1 MPRRLIMLDFD
12 GVIVDSLEATYVGAV
27 QYLEEHGLDHLASPE
42 ALLAMLDHNWYE
54 GMARAGLA
62 PDVARA
68 LDEALMEGLHE
79 RIDQVDAVPGM
90 PEAIARLSAR
100 HTVVVI
106 TSNYTWF
113 VDGVFRR
120 LGVEGVT
127 DVAGADT
134 DTSKVRKM
142 AAARARHP
150 HPGGC
155 CYVGDTVGDI
165 AEAREAGVP
174 SVAVTWGWH
183 PEERLL
189 AASPDAVAR
198 DPDELERILVAPGA
212 FAADTRATR
221 AVTDAPGAG
230 TDATATGPS
239 PGAGPDRDGVHTHQ
253 TIPFDERWST

>member
-1 MPRRLIMLDFD
+1 MARRLIMLDFD
-12 GVIVDSLEATYVGAV
+12 GVIVDSLEATYAGAV
-27 QYLEEHGLDHLASPE
+27 RYLEANGLGHLASPD

-68 LDEALMEGLHE
+68 LDEALMEDLHE

-90 PEAIARLSAR
+90 PEAIAHLSAV

-120 LGVEGVT
+120 LGVTGVT
-127 DVAGADT
+127 EVAGADT

-142 AAARARHP
+142 AAARARHA

-198 DPDELERILVAPGA
+198 DPQDLMRLLTS
-212 FAADTRATR
+212 ADGIARVR
-221 AVTDAPGAG
+221 
-230 TDATATGPS
+230 
-239 PGAGPDRDGVHTHQ
+239 
-253 TIPFDERWST
+253 

>member
-1 MPRRLIMLDFD
+1 MARRLIMLDFD
-12 GVIVDSLEATYVGAV
+12 GVIVDSLEATYAGAIR
-27 QYLEEHGLDHLASPE
+27 YLEEHGLDHLASPE

-62 PDVARA
+62 PEVARA
-68 LDEALMEGLHE
+68 LDGALMESLHE

-90 PEAIARLSAR
+90 PEAIARLGAR
-100 HTVVVI
+100 HTLVVI

-120 LGVEGVT
+120 LGVDGVIE
-127 DVAGADT
+127 VAGADT

-142 AAARARHP
+142 TAARARHP

-189 AASPDAVAR
+189 GASPDAVAR
-198 DPDELERILVAPGA
+198 DPEELVRIL
-212 FAADTRATR
+212 
-221 AVTDAPGAG
+221 TDGGGIFGDP
-230 TDATATGPS
+230 
-239 PGAGPDRDGVHTHQ
+239 GVHT
-253 TIPFDERWST
+253 T

>member
-1 MPRRLIMLDFD
+1 MTRRLIMLDFD
-12 GVIVDSLEATYVGAV
+12 GVIVDSLAATYDGVVA
-27 QYLEEHGLDHLASPE
+27 YLGEQGLDHLASPD

-68 LDEALMEGLHE
+68 LDASLMEGLKE
-79 RIDQVDAVPGM
+79 RIHEVDAVPGM
-90 PEAIARLSAR
+90 PEAIAYLSAR

-106 TSNYTWF
+106 TSNFTWF

-120 LGVEGVT
+120 LGVSGVT
-127 DVAGADT
+127 EVAGADT

-189 AASPDAVAR
+189 GAGPDAVVR
-198 DPDELERILVAPGA
+198 DPDELVALLT
-212 FAADTRATR
+212 AADGSLWAEGPCS
-221 AVTDAPGAG
+221 AP
-230 TDATATGPS
+230 D
-239 PGAGPDRDGVHTHQ
+239 DDGVHT
-253 TIPFDERWST
+253 T

>member
-1 MPRRLIMLDFD
+1 MARRLIMLDFD
-12 GVIVDSLEATYVGAV
+12 GVIVDSLEATYAGAV

-42 ALLAMLDHNWYE
+42 AMLAMLDHNWYE
-54 GMARAGLA
+54 GMARAGL
-62 PDVARA
+62 PPGVADA
-68 LDEALMEGLHE
+68 LDAALMEGLRE
-79 RIDQVDAVPGM
+79 RIDEIDPVPGM

-113 VDGVFRR
+113 VDGVFGR
-120 LGVEGVT
+120 LGVNGVT
-127 DVAGADT
+127 EVAGADT

-142 AAARARHP
+142 ARARARYP

-183 PEERLL
+183 PEERLQS
-189 AASPDAVAR
+189 ASPAAVAR
-198 DPDELERILVAPGA
+198 DPDELVRILTDGGGIFGEAGGSFGDPGLHPPEGDPGLDMPEGGGGA
-212 FAADTRATR
+212 QGCDRVDTT
-221 AVTDAPGAG
+221 
-230 TDATATGPS
+230 
-239 PGAGPDRDGVHTHQ
+239 
-253 TIPFDERWST
+253 